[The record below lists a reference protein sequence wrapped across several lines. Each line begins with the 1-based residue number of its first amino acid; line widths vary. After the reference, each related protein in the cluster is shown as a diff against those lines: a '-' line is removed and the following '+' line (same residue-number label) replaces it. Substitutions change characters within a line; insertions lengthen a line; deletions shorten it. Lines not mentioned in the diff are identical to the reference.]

1 MTYIPIM
8 DRIEDITVG
17 GDIISKIVGL
27 GKEYIRVIDKI
38 SRRMIDYYSSK

>member
-27 GKEYIRVIDKI
+27 GR
-38 SRRMIDYYSSK
+38 